1 MRTRF
6 MRNALYGSL
15 LLSVFSLYGCSNEME
30 VQDDGQKPVLNLTT
44 DHIRSDYGRE
54 FKIEGKISDQSGIR
68 SIRLEC
74 PDLFLDKTIDLLQY
88 YSEPQYEYNL
98 SYAFTLPEELEMP

>member
-1 MRTRF
+1 MRTKF
-6 MRNALYGSL
+6 LQNSLYASL

-54 FKIEGKISDQSGIR
+54 FKIEGKSQIR
-68 SIRLEC
+68 VVS
-74 PDLFLDKTIDLLQY
+74 DLFVWSVLTCFWIKRLIY
-88 YSEPQYEYNL
+88 FNIIL
-98 SYAFTLPEELEMP
+98 SRNMNIICHMRLPYLKN